1 MAAVGILRPDAN
13 LGATWFVSSLGI
25 SIIWA
30 SGKYVLNR
38 TESGTYQRVA
48 FLSDEPSE
56 TPMKL
61 ASELNEVMN
70 SGGDFFGFSTGSI
83 SIISALLL
91 LSVFS
96 GFLSRRF
103 LFPRL
108 MDLLSRT
115 ERIDGRDLFAPR
127 SLGWMIGLLVFWQSL
142 DWIFEETA
150 PAWSAELMEIVMEF
164 SKAGFVILMLV
175 AAYRLVDFLDAFIV
189 VEGENMAARRS
200 LASVAESI
208 GRLIVMVV
216 GVFVVAG
223 FMGFNLNG
231 LIAGLGITGL
241 ALALAAR
248 DSVANV
254 FGAISIIIDQPF
266 NVGDW
271 IIVDGVEGE
280 VVNIGLR
287 TTMIRSSADT
297 MITMPNSNITNSAV
311 ENFSMRRFRRIR
323 PNFEFEEESDPDS
336 LKSFCETLFSQI
348 VEDPRATKSDDSWI
362 KITDS
367 TPPKI
372 TISGNFYCL
381 QSSKTQREFTEDILL
396 MARARAIDCNLKF
409 HEPRRR
415 SQM

>member
-1 MAAVGILRPDAN
+1 MQI
-13 LGATWFVSSLGI
+13 
-25 SIIWA
+25 
-30 SGKYVLNR
+30 
-38 TESGTYQRVA
+38 
-48 FLSDEPSE
+48 
-56 TPMKL
+56 
-61 ASELNEVMN
+61 ASEMN
-70 SGGDFFGFSTGSI
+70 DFMSGDGDFLGFSTGTLT
-83 SIISALLL
+83 IILAFLL

-96 GFLSRRF
+96 GLLSRKL
-103 LFPRL
+103 LFPRIL
-108 MDLLSRT
+108 DILSKT

-127 SLGWMIGLLVFWQSL
+127 SLGWMVGLLVFWQSL
-142 DWIFEETA
+142 SWMFEETEPVWNA
-150 PAWSAELMEIVMEF
+150 GFMEITMEL
-164 SKAGFVILMLV
+164 SKAGFVFLMLV
-175 AAYRLVDFLDAFIV
+175 AAYKLVDYLDAFIV
-189 VEGENMAARRS
+189 VEGEDMAARRS

-208 GRLIVMVV
+208 GRMAVMIV
-216 GVFVVAG
+216 GVFVIAG
-223 FMGFNLNG
+223 FLGFNLNG

-254 FGAISIIIDQPF
+254 FGAISIIVDQPF

-271 IIVDGVEGE
+271 VIVDGVEGE
-280 VVNIGLR
+280 VVSIGLR
-287 TTMIRSSADT
+287 TTMLRTSADT
-297 MITMPNSNITNSAV
+297 MVTMPNSNITNSAV

-336 LKSFCETLFSQI
+336 LKSFCDLLFSQV
-348 VEDPRATKSDDSWI
+348 VEDPRATKPEDSWI

-396 MARARAIDCNLKF
+396 MARARAIECDLKF

>member
-48 FLSDEPSE
+48 FLSDESSE

-150 PAWSAELMEIVMEF
+150 PAWNAELMEIVMEF

>member
-1 MAAVGILRPDAN
+1 MNDSQCEQ
-13 LGATWFVSSLGI
+13 T
-25 SIIWA
+25 
-30 SGKYVLNR
+30 
-38 TESGTYQRVA
+38 
-48 FLSDEPSE
+48 
-56 TPMKL
+56 MKL
-61 ASELNEVMN
+61 ASELNELMN
-70 SGGDFFGFSTGSI
+70 GSEAFLGFSTGTI
-83 SIISALLL
+83 TTILVVLMF
-91 LSVFS
+91 SVIA
-96 GFLSRRF
+96 G
-103 LFPRL
+103 
-108 MDLLSRT
+108 LLSRKLLFPKILDILSKT

-142 DWIFEETA
+142 SWMFDETE
-150 PAWSAELMEIVMEF
+150 PVWNEGLMETVMDL
-164 SKAGFVILMLV
+164 SQAGFVFLMLI
-175 AAYRLVDFLDAFIV
+175 AAYRLVDYLDAFIV

-208 GRLIVMVV
+208 GRMAVMIV
-216 GVFVVAG
+216 GIFVIAG
-223 FMGFNLNG
+223 FLGFNLNG

-271 IIVDGVEGE
+271 VIVDGVEGE
-280 VVNIGLR
+280 VVSIGLR
-287 TTMIRSSADT
+287 TTMLRTSADT
-297 MITMPNSNITNSAV
+297 MVTMPNSNITNSAV

-323 PNFEFEEESDPDS
+323 PNFEFEEESDPES
-336 LKSFCETLFSQI
+336 LKSFCDSLFSQ
-348 VEDPRATKSDDSWI
+348 VVDDPRSTKSEDSWI

-396 MARARAIDCNLKF
+396 MARARAIECGLKF

>member
-1 MAAVGILRPDAN
+1 
-13 LGATWFVSSLGI
+13 
-25 SIIWA
+25 
-30 SGKYVLNR
+30 
-38 TESGTYQRVA
+38 
-48 FLSDEPSE
+48 
-56 TPMKL
+56 MKL
-61 ASELNEVMN
+61 ASELNELMN
-70 SGGDFFGFSTGSI
+70 GSEAFLGFSTGTI
-83 SIISALLL
+83 TTILVVLMF
-91 LSVFS
+91 SVIA
-96 GFLSRRF
+96 G
-103 LFPRL
+103 
-108 MDLLSRT
+108 LLSRKLLFPKILDILSKT

-142 DWIFEETA
+142 SWMFDETE
-150 PAWSAELMEIVMEF
+150 PVWNEGLMETVMDL
-164 SKAGFVILMLV
+164 SQAGFVFLMLI
-175 AAYRLVDFLDAFIV
+175 AAYRLVDYLDAFIV

-208 GRLIVMVV
+208 GRMAVMIV
-216 GVFVVAG
+216 GIFVIAG
-223 FMGFNLNG
+223 FLGFNLNG

-271 IIVDGVEGE
+271 VIVDGVEGE
-280 VVNIGLR
+280 VVSIGLR
-287 TTMIRSSADT
+287 TTMLRTSADT
-297 MITMPNSNITNSAV
+297 MVTMPNSNITNSAV

-323 PNFEFEEESDPDS
+323 PNFEFEEESDPES
-336 LKSFCETLFSQI
+336 LKSFCDSLFSQ
-348 VEDPRATKSDDSWI
+348 VVDDPRSTKSEDSWI

-396 MARARAIDCNLKF
+396 MARARAIECGLKF